1 MSPQEV
7 SHNFP
12 YDEYTDCFVNDYV
25 TKSDLRIQCDPP
37 MKIPIALFEEWR
49 PLEEDATCECSS
61 TSLHHTS
68 QRNQAHTDN
77 NELHWFYLTI
87 KTQMMTDARMCAG
100 KEEPVPLLVI
110 TETTTNQT

>member
-1 MSPQEV
+1 
-7 SHNFP
+7 
-12 YDEYTDCFVNDYV
+12 
-25 TKSDLRIQCDPP
+25 